1 MGDPPKPRDERQVTT
16 ERTRY
21 EFLTTDL
28 EVCFTF
34 AKVVEAKIG
43 SNDREAAER
52 ALVKA
57 ERGYDTIL
65 RFLVDIRNSE
75 YRKEIE
81 TKLNRLRS
89 SLDALQGQLKS

>member
-1 MGDPPKPRDERQVTT
+1 MDDPARKKPQVTT

-34 AKVVEAKIG
+34 TKVVETQIRL
-43 SNDREAAER
+43 NNREGAER

-57 ERGYDTIL
+57 ETGYETIR
-65 RFLVDIRNSE
+65 RFLADVRNSE

-81 TKLNRLRS
+81 TKLNQLRT
-89 SLDALQGQLKS
+89 SLDNLRGQLKS